1 MKRYTFAALVFFLLA
16 CLLCGFQCGSSDMT
30 SAKLYI
36 QHTDWDKAEAALQRE
51 VTKNPANSEAWYLL
65 GQARMQRE
73 NYQGMME
80 AFDNSLKAGKEF
92 EKNIGDSKKYVW
104 GKSLNDGVT
113 LYNKSV
119 GASKDSAA
127 MLRDRAVEK
136 YKIALM
142 INPDSAMT
150 YQNLAF
156 AYHANGKYEEEIA
169 TIKQGLAKKSTPEM
183 RSALINAYLQRGQTA
198 EEKGSKEAAAADYNN
213 AIAEIVEARKSDP
226 GNDELLRTMIDLYV
240 RLNRSSE
247 AKPYIYEAIA
257 RDPNNKVY
265 QYNLGVLLMQT
276 DSLKEAIGH
285 FEKALDADP
294 KYDVALQNIAVAHM
308 ELADS
313 MKKQSSDPKKKP
325 DKSYM
330 EHFKKAAGYFE
341 RLSQLKPNDAA
352 IWDFL
357 GSAYANANMLKEA
370 KEALKRADELRK
382 K

>member
-1 MKRYTFAALVFFLLA
+1 MKRYTFAALVFFLLG

-80 AFDNSLKAGKEF
+80 AFDNSMKGGKEL

-198 EEKGSKEAAAADYNN
+198 EETGSKE
-213 AIAEIVEARKSDP
+213 
-226 GNDELLRTMIDLYV
+226 
-240 RLNRSSE
+240 
-247 AKPYIYEAIA
+247 
-257 RDPNNKVY
+257 
-265 QYNLGVLLMQT
+265 
-276 DSLKEAIGH
+276 
-285 FEKALDADP
+285 
-294 KYDVALQNIAVAHM
+294 
-308 ELADS
+308 
-313 MKKQSSDPKKKP
+313 
-325 DKSYM
+325 
-330 EHFKKAAGYFE
+330 
-341 RLSQLKPNDAA
+341 
-352 IWDFL
+352 
-357 GSAYANANMLKEA
+357 
-370 KEALKRADELRK
+370 
-382 K
+382 